1 MWMEYKYGVF
11 SQNQIANVKYEI
23 RKRVFYLIL
32 IADPETNKQYE
43 GVDVE
48 AAFDSLLHWLGGL
61 NEVLLCPTELVTV
74 IGLLEAALIRYKQ
87 GELTQVDF
95 RNSVYRK
102 LVLDAGATVLKIK
115 EV

>member
-1 MWMEYKYGVF
+1 MEYKYGEF
-11 SQNQIANVKYEI
+11 TQNQIVGIKGEI
-23 RKRVFYLIL
+23 RKRIFYLIL
-32 IADPETNKQYE
+32 IADPETNKQYS

-61 NEVLLCPTELVTV
+61 NEILFSPTELVTV

-87 GELTQVDF
+87 GELAERNF
-95 RNSVYRK
+95 RDTVYRK